1 MLPKRVTLASIN
13 PYFIVS
19 LSFFINLLSLTKI
32 IIKQTQDILAF
43 VSAYLVLDL
52 LIKEVV

>member
-43 VSAYLVLDL
+43 FSAYLVLDL